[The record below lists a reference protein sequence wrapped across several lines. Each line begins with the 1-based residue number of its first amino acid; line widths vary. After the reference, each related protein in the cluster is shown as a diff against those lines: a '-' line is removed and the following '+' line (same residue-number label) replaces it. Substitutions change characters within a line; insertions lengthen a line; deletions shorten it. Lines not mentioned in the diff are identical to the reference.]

1 MAFNIEAVRAQASA
15 YAAQVR
21 RVMPVNKVY
30 LFGSYAKGNASDLS
44 DVDICF
50 FWIVLEKKD
59 ALILLKN
66 C

>member
-1 MAFNIEAVRAQASA
+1 MVVDIETVSAKASA

-30 LFGSYAKGNASDLS
+30 IFGSYAKGNASELS

-50 FWIVLEKKD
+50 FLIALTEKGV
-59 ALILLKN
+59 
-66 C
+66 